1 MYLLFSAFML
11 SDFLMLN
18 IGKYLGKKI
27 FPGDIKNIEIIQQ
40 NFMGLYH
47 HIFSGGLLSYM
58 IYTNFNEWP
67 LSYDGSVL
75 HTKKNQV
82 YNSVDKNL
90 YTIIIVFEI
99 SYYIVSILNK
109 LFLKINKRVDAKI
122 EYVHHLVTLVLIY
135 IGTIHPAGE
144 FCTIYILFTHNLCD
158 IPIKIYYI
166 GKKLNEALFI
176 FKNKMYK
183 TLYNYSVGIFTI
195 LLWAYLR
202 LYMYGSL
209 TFAIVYVYPEES
221 NLITKACLCIIY
233 IFNIIWFYMCINC
246 MITEVIKKNEKSILY
261 DK

>member
-18 IGKYLGKKI
+18 IGKYFGKKV
-27 FPGDIKNIEIIQQ
+27 FPTDIKNIEIIQQ

-47 HIFSGGLLSYM
+47 HIFSGSLLSYM
-58 IYTNFNEWP
+58 IYTNFNDWP
-67 LSYDGSVL
+67 LNYDGSVL

-90 YTIIIVFEI
+90 YTVIILFEI
-99 SYYIVSILNK
+99 SYYLISILNT

-122 EYVHHLVTLVLIY
+122 QYVHHIVTLGLIY

-166 GKKLNEALFI
+166 VKKLNETLFI
-176 FKNKMYK
+176 FKNKLYK
-183 TLYNYSVGIFTI
+183 TIFNYSLGIFGI
-195 LLWAYLR
+195 FLWAYLR
-202 LYMYGSL
+202 LYMFGSL

-221 NLITKACLCIIY
+221 DLITKSCLTILY
-233 IFNIIWFYMCINC
+233 GFNLIWFYMCINC
-246 MITEVIKKNEKSILY
+246 LINEIIKKEKKSILY